1 MLHHAIY
8 TLAVLAVGFGLG
20 RVHKAAQLKSKILA
34 LEEQV
39 AGDAKAAYE
48 KVRSI
53 L

>member
-1 MLHHAIY
+1 MVHAVTI
-8 TLAVLAVGFGLG
+8 LAVLAIGFGLG

-34 LEEQV
+34 LETLV
-39 AGDAKAAYE
+39 TGDAKAAYA